1 MGSLVTNM
9 FNSIQLAK
17 EKLDKNVIDDSN

>member
-1 MGSLVTNM
+1 MGSLVMNM

-17 EKLDKNVIDDSN
+17 EKLDKNVDDSD